1 MLWVAKRAA
10 LDGQRTGQRT
20 SLNLVLFA
28 RPKYV
33 EICMYVCMYVCI
45 TAKDFFYFTLD
56 VFVLASVDFSFI
68 FEV

>member
-33 EICMYVCMYVCI
+33 EICMYVCI
-45 TAKDFFYFTLD
+45 TAKDFVYFTLD